1 MVISKTTYSQWLN
14 KPNEVHSQ
22 DIALLEE
29 LISTYPFCSTSRVLH
44 LKSLQNNNSIHY
56 NQTLKETA
64 AYAGDRTRLFY
75 LLTEKNVQ
83 SAETQKPTLKTAKTK
98 DDSEKVNAEKQ
109 ISVEELKLG
118 QPLDFDKEEKHS
130 FNEWLKLSQIKPI
143 QRTNEK
149 QNNLQKKVSLIEDFI
164 ANRERTPNKKFYS
177 ASDKAKES
185 VEFHFD
191 IVTETLA
198 KVYLEQGHYE
208 KAKAAYRQL
217 SLKYPQKSSL
227 FATQIELINRLI
239 TNNK

>member
-1 MVISKTTYSQWLN
+1 LVSSKETYSSWLN
-14 KPNEVHSQ
+14 QPNSIGTQ
-22 DIALLEE
+22 DIELLKE
-29 LISTYPFCSTSRVLH
+29 LISTYPFCSTSRVLQ
-44 LKSLQNNNSIHY
+44 LKGLQNTKSIHY
-56 NQTLKETA
+56 NQNLKETA

-75 LLTEKNVQ
+75 LLTAKKAEQTETKKTQ
-83 SAETQKPTLKTAKTK
+83 SKALTKKEDKQKDIVK
-98 DDSEKVNAEKQ
+98 
-109 ISVEELKLG
+109 KLEIG
-118 QPLDFDKEEKHS
+118 QPLQFDEEEKHS

-143 QRTNEK
+143 QRSSESKNS
-149 QNNLQKKVSLIEDFI
+149 LQSKVDLIEDFI

-208 KAKAAYRQL
+208 KAKAAYKQL
-217 SLKYPQKSSL
+217 SLKYPKKSSL
-227 FATQIELINRLI
+227 FANQIELINRLI